1 MTLVSNPHDKL
12 FKQIWSDRE
21 TAADFLANYLPGDI
35 SGLMDLNIPLVLY
48 HGRQEWNGSTSLLH
62 LIAST
67 DKRLV
72 AYIPDFS
79 FILFDL
85 SKYSDDQIKGA
96 VLSRVGVL
104 LFKHVFTPGYEEKL
118 PEILG
123 LLKALLEKQ
132 TGLQYIE
139 IIIRYILRTAE
150 NSVSPSPFG
159 GGSGWG

>member
-1 MTLVSNPHDKL
+1 MVGS
-12 FKQIWSDRE
+12 
-21 TAADFLANYLPGDI
+21 GDGCGF
-35 SGLMDLNIPLVLY
+35 SCQLSSQRY
-48 HGRQEWNGSTSLLH
+48 FR
-62 LIAST
+62 
-67 DKRLV
+67 
-72 AYIPDFS
+72 PDFS

-96 VLSRVGVL
+96 VLSKVGVL

-139 IIIRYILRTAE
+139 TIIRYICRKYSQVKLAAGHPAKDLDTGFQWYD
-150 NSVSPSPFG
+150 VVKPG
-159 GGSGWG
+159 GMKIFASIKATYE

>member
-1 MTLVSNPHDKL
+1 
-12 FKQIWSDRE
+12 
-21 TAADFLANYLPGDI
+21 
-35 SGLMDLNIPLVLY
+35 
-48 HGRQEWNGSTSLLH
+48 LH
-62 LIAST
+62 LMATT
-67 DKRLV
+67 DKRLT

-85 SKYSDDQIKGA
+85 SKYSDDRIKGA

-150 NSVSPSPFG
+150 NMTATDLKKMVEENLSVDQGEMTMTLAEKLIQEGIQQGIQQGIRGYSTRYPSRIDRG
-159 GGSGWG
+159 H

>member
-1 MTLVSNPHDKL
+1 M
-12 FKQIWSDRE
+12 
-21 TAADFLANYLPGDI
+21 
-35 SGLMDLNIPLVLY
+35 VLY
-48 HGRQEWNGSTSLLH
+48 HGREKWNGSTSLLH
-62 LIAST
+62 LMAST

-123 LLKALLEKQ
+123 LLKAL
-132 TGLQYIE
+132 
-139 IIIRYILRTAE
+139 
-150 NSVSPSPFG
+150 S
-159 GGSGWG
+159 